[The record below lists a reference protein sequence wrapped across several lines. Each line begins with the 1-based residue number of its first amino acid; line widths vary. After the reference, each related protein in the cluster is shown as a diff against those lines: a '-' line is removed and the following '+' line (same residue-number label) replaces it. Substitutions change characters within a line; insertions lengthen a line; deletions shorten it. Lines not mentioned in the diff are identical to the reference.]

1 MTAKQY
7 NTTSVFVAAC
17 AGMAFFGVTM
27 LSLAP
32 ILGKLNALVGEGALS
47 LPSTM
52 SIGIIL
58 GTVLFGPV
66 VDRFGYKGLLI
77 ASSILALAGIQGLAH
92 FTHLPLLHGSMFCLG
107 LGGGILN
114 GLTNA
119 VVSDIYDDDKRGG
132 RLGVLGAFYCIG
144 ALLWTL
150 LNYFIADYNIPLNA
164 ISVVMALFIVFFC
177 VTAFPKAK
185 PSGSVSVS
193 KSLGLLK
200 YPALLLF
207 AVVLFFESGFE
218 GCSGSYTVEF
228 FNQTTPMG
236 TKAATLA
243 MTWFTVGMMAGR
255 FPLGAIQRRLKAL
268 GTLYTYLGVALAG
281 VVLFTL
287 CNGPLGAYIAMAL
300 IGFGVGATFPV
311 VLNYIGG
318 AFRDQSG
325 TAMSI
330 AIFIALLGQ
339 FTFNRLTGNAFAVG
353 RYATLPALLFTAV
366 VAMMIIVPIALRFT
380 KNTTKKQERP

>member
-1 MTAKQY
+1 MSRKSY
-7 NTTSVFVAAC
+7 NTTAVFVAAC

-32 ILGKLNALVGEGALS
+32 ILGKLNAVVGEGALS

-52 SIGIIL
+52 SVGIIL
-58 GTVLFGPV
+58 GTVIFGPV
-66 VDRFGYKGLLI
+66 VDKFGYKGLLI
-77 ASSILALAGIQGLAH
+77 ASSVLALAGIQGLAR
-92 FTHLPLLHGSMFCLG
+92 FTQPGLLHGSIFCLG

-119 VVSDIYDDDKRGG
+119 VVSDIYDDDRRGG

-150 LNYFIADYNIPLNA
+150 LNYFIADYNMPLNA

-185 PSGSVSVS
+185 TSGSVSLN

-200 YPALLLF
+200 FPALLLF

-228 FNQTTPMG
+228 FNRTTALD

-255 FPLGAIQRRLKAL
+255 FPLGAIERRLGAL

-287 CNGPLGAYIAMAL
+287 CSGAPGAYVAMAL
-300 IGFGVGATFPV
+300 IGFGVGATYPV
-311 VLNYIGG
+311 VLGYIGG
-318 AFRDQSG
+318 TFREQSG

-330 AIFIALLGQ
+330 AIFIGLLGQ
-339 FTFNRLTGNAFAVG
+339 FTFNRLTGNAFAAG

-366 VAMMIIVPIALRFT
+366 VAMMVIVPIALRFAKT
-380 KNTTKKQERP
+380 TTKK

>member
-1 MTAKQY
+1 MAEKQY
-7 NTTSVFVAAC
+7 NTTAVFVAAC

-32 ILGKLNALVGEGALS
+32 ILGKLGAAVGDGALA

-58 GTVLFGPV
+58 GTILFGPV
-66 VDRFGYKGLLI
+66 VDRFGYKWLLVTG
-77 ASSILALAGIQGLAH
+77 SVLALAGIQGLAR
-92 FTHLPLLHGSMFCLG
+92 FLDLRLLHGALFCLG

-150 LNYFIADYNIPLNA
+150 LNYFIPNYNVPLNA

-177 VTAFPKAK
+177 LTSFPKAK
-185 PSGSVSVS
+185 PSENVSVS

-218 GCSGSYTVEF
+218 GCSGSFTVEF
-228 FNQTTPMG
+228 FNRTTPMG

-243 MTWFTVGMMAGR
+243 MTWFTIGMMAGR
-255 FPLGAIQRRLKAL
+255 FPLGAIQRKLKAV
-268 GTLYTYLGVALAG
+268 GTLYTYLGVALVG
-281 VVLFTL
+281 VVLYTL
-287 CNGPLGAYIAMAL
+287 CNGATGAYIAMTL

-311 VLNYIGG
+311 VLGYIGG
-318 AFRDQSG
+318 TFRNQSG

-339 FTFNRLTGNAFAVG
+339 FTFNKLTGNAFALG
-353 RYATLPALLFTAV
+353 KYATLPALMFTAV
-366 VAMMIIVPIALRFT
+366 VAMMVIIPFALKQT
-380 KNTTKKQERP
+380 KNKTK

>member
-1 MTAKQY
+1 MSAKQY

-77 ASSILALAGIQGLAH
+77 ASSILALAGIQGLAR
-92 FTHLPLLHGSMFCLG
+92 FAQLPLLHGSMFCLG

-164 ISVVMALFIVFFC
+164 ISVVMALFIIFFC

-185 PSGSVSVS
+185 PTGSVSVS

-243 MTWFTVGMMAGR
+243 MTWFTIGMMAGR
-255 FPLGAIQRRLKAL
+255 YPLGAIQRRLKAL

-287 CNGPLGAYIAMAL
+287 CNGAVGAYIAMAL

-318 AFRDQSG
+318 AFREQSG

-380 KNTTKKQERP
+380 KNTTKKQ

>member
-77 ASSILALAGIQGLAH
+77 ASSILALAGIQGLAR
-92 FTHLPLLHGSMFCLG
+92 FTQLPLLHGSMFCLG

-281 VVLFTL
+281 VVIFTL

-339 FTFNRLTGNAFAVG
+339 FTFNRLTGNAFAIG

-380 KNTTKKQERP
+380 KNTTKKQ

>member
-1 MTAKQY
+1 MSGKQY
-7 NTTSVFVAAC
+7 NTNAVFVAAC

-27 LSLAP
+27 LSMAP
-32 ILGKLNALVGEGALS
+32 ILGKLNQVVGESALA
-47 LPSTM
+47 LPSTL

-77 ASSILALAGIQGLAH
+77 VSSVLALAGIQGLAR
-92 FTHLPLLHGSMFCLG
+92 FVQVGLLHGSMFCLG
-107 LGGGILN
+107 LGGGVLN

-119 VVSDIYDDDKRGG
+119 LVSDIYDDDRRGG

-150 LNYFIADYNIPLNA
+150 LNYFIPDYSLPLDA
-164 ISVVMALFIVFFC
+164 VSAVMALFIVFFC
-177 VTAFPKAK
+177 LTDFPKAK
-185 PSGSVSVS
+185 PSENISLN

-207 AVVLFFESGFE
+207 AVVLFFQSGFE
-218 GCSGSYTVEF
+218 GCSGSFTVEF
-228 FNQTTPMG
+228 FTRTTPMD

-243 MTWFTVGMMAGR
+243 MTWFTIGMMSGR
-255 FPLGAIQRRLKAL
+255 FPLGAIQRRLKSL
-268 GTLYTYLGVALAG
+268 GTLYVYMGIALLG

-287 CNGPLGAYIAMAL
+287 CNGAVGACAAMTL
-300 IGFGVGATFPV
+300 IGFGVGATYPV

-318 AFRDQSG
+318 TFRDRSG
-325 TAMSI
+325 TAMSM
-330 AIFIALLGQ
+330 AIFIGLLGQ
-339 FTFNRLTGNAFAVG
+339 FTFNRLSGNAFAVG
-353 RYATLPALLFTAV
+353 RYATLPALLFTAS
-366 VAMMIIVPIALRFT
+366 VAIMVIVPIALRAAKT
-380 KNTTKKQERP
+380 KN

>member
-1 MTAKQY
+1 MAAKQY

-119 VVSDIYDDDKRGG
+119 LVSDIYDDDKRGG

-380 KNTTKKQERP
+380 KNTTKKQ